1 MSKTN
6 KYLKLSG
13 LEPLI
18 ITPETNFVNVGERTN
33 VTGSRKFLRLIKE
46 EKYAEALAVARDQV
60 EGGAQI
66 IDINMDEGMLDGV
79 YAMTTFLNLIASE
92 PDISRV
98 PLMIDS
104 SKWEIIEAG
113 LKVAQGK
120 SVVNSISL
128 KEGEERFIHHAKLVK
143 RYGAAVI
150 VMAFDEK
157 GQADNYERRIG
168 ICKRSYDILVD
179 VVGFP
184 AEDII
189 FDPNIFPVATGMDEH
204 KLNALDFFRATKW
217 IKENL
222 PYAHVS
228 GGVSNV
234 SFSFRGNDTVREAM
248 HSAFLY
254 HAIKNGMTMGIVNPE
269 MLSIYDEI
277 PKDLLEH
284 VEDVLLNRREDATER
299 LLDFAENVKG
309 DVKVNEKA
317 VQEWRSG
324 TIQERLTHSL
334 VRGVDEFIELDIEE
348 ARLAAEKPIEVIE
361 INLMTGMNVVGDLF
375 GSGKMFLPQVVKSAR
390 VMKKAVA
397 YLLPFIELEKDGST
411 SSSAGRILMATVKGD
426 VHDIGKN
433 IVSVV
438 LACNNY
444 EIIDLGV
451 MVAPEK
457 IIAAAIEHNV
467 DIIGLSGLITP
478 SLDEMVYLAKELDKQ
493 NVKIPI
499 MIGGATTSRAHTA
512 VKIAPQ
518 YRETVI
524 HVNDASR
531 AVTVAGNLLDHN
543 RKIYASDI
551 RAEYDAFRETFLN
564 RSRDKNF
571 LTIED
576 ARKNK
581 LKLDWENYNP
591 MKPNFIGTKTI
602 EVDLDVLV
610 PYIDWTPFFRT
621 WELFGKYP
629 AILTDEVVGEQATSV
644 FADAQEMLQVILKE
658 KKLQAKGIYGIFP
671 ANQINDDDIEIY
683 EAPPAPEGGA
693 TQIAEKQTWETA
705 SPILYDVLKERAK
718 EMRNKSTEA
727 EKMLWNVLSNK
738 GIEGFKF
745 RRQHIIGEYI
755 VDFVCL
761 EKKLVIEVDGIIHSL
776 PEQIEHDK
784 ARTIWLESKGF
795 KVVRYTNQQV
805 LNNLF
810 ETIESISKELSAKVV
825 VPPSGV
831 RGLFLTLRQQAQK
844 TKGAPNIALADFI
857 VPKDSGKTDYMGA
870 FCVTTGFGVD
880 EWADEYRAN
889 LDDYNSIM
897 VKALADRFAEAFAEY
912 LHEKIRKEIWGYSK
926 DETLTSD
933 EMIAEEYK
941 GIRPAPGYPACPD
954 HLEKPTIWKLL
965 NVEQEI
971 GVTLTESMAMWPAS
985 SVSGYYFGNPES
997 KYFGLGKIKEDQVID
1012 YAKRRSIST
1021 DKATKWLSPNIAD

>member
-1 MSKTN
+1 MAKQN
-6 KYLKLSG
+6 KKMAEAEKRRNLVLSG

-18 ITPETNFVNVGERTN
+18 ITSESVFVNVGERTN

-46 EKYAEALAVARDQV
+46 EKYEEALSIAKEQV

-66 IDINMDEGMLDGV
+66 IDINMDEGMLDGE
-79 YAMTTFLNLIASE
+79 YAMTKFLNLIAAE

-98 PLMIDS
+98 PIMIDS
-104 SKWEIIEAG
+104 SKWDIIEAG
-113 LKVAQGK
+113 LKVVQGK
-120 SVVNSISL
+120 CVVNSISL
-128 KEGEERFIHHAKLVK
+128 KEGEEQFIHHAKLIK

-150 VMAFDEK
+150 VMAFDEV
-157 GQADNYERRIG
+157 GQADNYERRIE
-168 ICKRSYDILVD
+168 ISQRSYDILVNK
-179 VVGFP
+179 VSFP
-184 AEDII
+184 PQDII
-189 FDPNIFPVATGMDEH
+189 FDLNIFPVATGMEEH
-204 KLNALDFFRATKW
+204 RLNALDFFKGTKW
-217 IKENL
+217 VRENL
-222 PYAHVS
+222 PHAHIS

-248 HSAFLY
+248 HSVFLY

-284 VEDVLLNRREDATER
+284 VEDVILNRRDDATER

-309 DVKVNEKA
+309 DIKSNEKA
-317 VQEWRSG
+317 IQEWRSG
-324 TIQERLTHSL
+324 TVQERITHSL
-334 VRGVDEFIELDIEE
+334 VKGVDAFIELDVEE
-348 ARLAAEKPIEVIE
+348 ARLGATKPIEVIE
-361 INLMTGMNVVGDLF
+361 INLMAGMNVVGDLF

-397 YLLPFIELEKDGST
+397 YLLPFIEASKQVGDKQGN
-411 SSSAGRILMATVKGD
+411 GKILMATVKGD

-451 MVAPEK
+451 MVPPEK
-457 IIAAAIEHNV
+457 IIAAAIEHEV

-478 SLDEMVYLAKELDKQ
+478 SLDEMVYLAKELDKKGM
-493 NVKIPI
+493 KIPV

-518 YRETVI
+518 YRQTVI

-531 AVTVAGNLLDHN
+531 AVTVAGNLLDDN
-543 RKIYASDI
+543 KEKYTSAV
-551 RAEYDAFRETFLN
+551 RADYDAFREAFLN

-571 LTIED
+571 LTIEQ

-581 LKLDWENYNP
+581 LQLDWTNFNP
-591 MKPNFIGTKTI
+591 VKPNVIGKKVI
-602 EVDLDVLV
+602 EVGLDVLV

-644 FADAQEMLQVILKE
+644 FADAQAMLGVILRE
-658 KKLQAKGIYGIFP
+658 KKLTAKGIYGIFP
-671 ANQINDDDIEIY
+671 ANQINDDDILIQPTTNNE
-683 EAPPAPEGGA
+683 
-693 TQIAEKQTWETA
+693 Q
-705 SPILYDVLKERAK
+705 PI
-718 EMRNKSTEA
+718 T
-727 EKMLWNVLSNK
+727 
-738 GIEGFKF
+738 
-745 RRQHIIGEYI
+745 
-755 VDFVCL
+755 
-761 EKKLVIEVDGIIHSL
+761 
-776 PEQIEHDK
+776 
-784 ARTIWLESKGF
+784 
-795 KVVRYTNQQV
+795 
-805 LNNLF
+805 
-810 ETIESISKELSAKVV
+810 
-825 VPPSGV
+825 
-831 RGLFLTLRQQAQK
+831 FLTLRQQSQK

-857 VPKDSGKTDYMGA
+857 APNDSGKTDYMGA

-880 EWADEYRAN
+880 EWAAEFEKN

-912 LHEKIRKEIWGYSK
+912 LHEKIRKEIWGYAAHENLST
-926 DETLTSD
+926 EA
-933 EMIAEEYK
+933 MIEEIYE

-1012 YAKRRSIST
+1012 YAKRRSVST
-1021 DKATKWLSPNIAD
+1021 DVAMKWLNPNIAD

>member
-1 MSKTN
+1 MAEKRRN
-6 KYLKLSG
+6 LVLSG

-18 ITPETNFVNVGERTN
+18 ITPESVFVNVGERTN

-46 EKYAEALAVARDQV
+46 EKYDEALDIARQQV

-66 IDINMDEGMLDGV
+66 IDINMDEGMLDGA
-79 YAMTTFLNLIASE
+79 YAMTKFLNLIAAE

-98 PLMIDS
+98 PIMIDS

-113 LKVAQGK
+113 LKVVQGK
-120 SVVNSISL
+120 CVVNSISL
-128 KEGEERFIHHAKLVK
+128 KEGEEAFIHHAKLIK

-150 VMAFDEK
+150 VMAFDEV
-157 GQADNYERRIG
+157 GQADNYERRIE
-168 ICKRSYDILVD
+168 ICKRSYDILVGI
-179 VVGFP
+179 GFP
-184 AEDII
+184 PQDII
-189 FDPNIFPVATGMDEH
+189 FDLNIFPVATGMEEH
-204 KLNALDFFRATKW
+204 RLNALDFFRGTKW
-217 IKENL
+217 VRENL
-222 PYAHVS
+222 PHAHIS

-248 HSAFLY
+248 HSVFLY
-254 HAIKNGMTMGIVNPE
+254 HAIQNGMTMGIVNPE

-284 VEDVLLNRREDATER
+284 VEDVILDRRDDATER

-309 DVKVNEKA
+309 DGTKTNEA
-317 VQEWRSG
+317 VVQEWRNG
-324 TIQERLTHSL
+324 TVQERITHSL
-334 VRGVDEFIELDIEE
+334 VKGIDAFIEIDVEE
-348 ARLAAEKPIEVIE
+348 ARLAATKPIEVIE
-361 INLMTGMNVVGDLF
+361 INLMAGMNVVGDLF

-390 VMKKAVA
+390 VMKRAVA
-397 YLLPFIELEKDGST
+397 YLLPFIEAAKQVGDKSGN
-411 SSSAGRILMATVKGD
+411 GKILMATVKGD

-444 EIIDLGV
+444 EIVDLGV
-451 MVAPEK
+451 MVPPEK
-457 IIAAAIEHNV
+457 IIAAAIEHEV

-478 SLDEMVYLAKELDKQ
+478 SLDEMVYLAKELDKRGL
-493 NVKIPI
+493 KIPV

-518 YRETVI
+518 YNSTVI

-571 LTIED
+571 LTIEQ

-581 LKLDWENYNP
+581 LQLDWDNFTP
-591 MKPNFIGTKTI
+591 VKPKVIGKQII
-602 EVDLDVLV
+602 EVDLETLV

-644 FADAQEMLQVILKE
+644 FADAQAMLKVILEE
-658 KKLQAKGIYGIFP
+658 KKLTAKGVYGIFP
-671 ANQINDDDIEIY
+671 ANQINDDDIELTD
-683 EAPPAPEGGA
+683 ENG
-693 TQIAEKQTWETA
+693 KQLQTF
-705 SPILYDVLKERAK
+705 
-718 EMRNKSTEA
+718 
-727 EKMLWNVLSNK
+727 LS
-738 GIEGFKF
+738 
-745 RRQHIIGEYI
+745 
-755 VDFVCL
+755 
-761 EKKLVIEVDGIIHSL
+761 
-776 PEQIEHDK
+776 
-784 ARTIWLESKGF
+784 
-795 KVVRYTNQQV
+795 
-805 LNNLF
+805 
-810 ETIESISKELSAKVV
+810 
-825 VPPSGV
+825 
-831 RGLFLTLRQQAQK
+831 LRQQSQK

-857 VPKDSGKTDYMGA
+857 APKESGKVDYMGA

-880 EWADEYRAN
+880 EWAAEFEKD

-912 LHEKIRKEIWGYSK
+912 LHEKVRKEFWGYAA
-926 DETLTSD
+926 DEDLSTEDMID
-933 EMIAEEYK
+933 EVYK

-965 NVEQEI
+965 NVAEEI

-1012 YAKRRSIST
+1012 YAKRRNVST
-1021 DKATKWLSPNIAD
+1021 DVAMKWLNPNIAD

>member
-1 MSKTN
+1 MAVAEKRRN
-6 KYLKLSG
+6 LILSG

-18 ITPETNFVNVGERTN
+18 ITPESVFVNVGERTN

-46 EKYAEALAVARDQV
+46 EKYDEALEIAREQV
-60 EGGAQI
+60 DGGAQI
-66 IDINMDEGMLDGV
+66 IDINMDEGLLDGV
-79 YAMTTFLNLIASE
+79 YAMTKFLNLIAAE

-98 PLMIDS
+98 PIMIDS

-113 LKVAQGK
+113 LKVVQGK

-128 KEGEERFIHHAKLVK
+128 KEGEEAFIAHAKLIK

-150 VMAFDEK
+150 IMAFDEK
-157 GQADNYERRIG
+157 GQADNYERRIE
-168 ICKRSYDILVD
+168 ICQRSYDIMVHK
-179 VVGFP
+179 VGFP
-184 AEDII
+184 PQDII
-189 FDPNIFPVATGMDEH
+189 FDLNVFPVATGMEEH
-204 KLNALDFFRATKW
+204 RLNALDFFRGTKW
-217 IKENL
+217 VRENL
-222 PYAHVS
+222 PHAHIS

-248 HSAFLY
+248 HSVFLY
-254 HAIKNGMTMGIVNPE
+254 HAIQNGMTMGIVNPE

-284 VEDVLLNRREDATER
+284 VEDVILDRRDDATER

-309 DVKVNEKA
+309 SDSPLLRRGAGGEA
-317 VQEWRSG
+317 EWRSG
-324 TIQERLTHSL
+324 TVQERITHSL
-334 VRGVDEFIELDIEE
+334 VKGVDQFIEEDVEE
-348 ARLAAEKPIEVIE
+348 ARQAAAKPIEVIE

-397 YLLPFIELEKDGST
+397 YLLPYIEAAKQVGDKSGN
-411 SSSAGRILMATVKGD
+411 GKILMATVKGD

-444 EIIDLGV
+444 EIVDLGV
-451 MVAPEK
+451 MVPPEK

-478 SLDEMVYLAKELDKQ
+478 SLDEMVYLAKELDKL
-493 NVKIPI
+493 NVQIPI

-518 YRETVI
+518 YKQTVV

-564 RSRDKNF
+564 RSRDKDY
-571 LTIED
+571 LTIEQ

-581 LKLDWENYNP
+581 LQLNWETYTP
-591 MKPNFIGTKTI
+591 KTPNFIGTKTI

-621 WELFGKYP
+621 WQLFGKYP
-629 AILTDEVVGEQATSV
+629 AILTDEIVGEQATSV
-644 FADAQEMLQVILKE
+644 FADAQQMLAIILKE
-658 KKLQAKGIYGIFP
+658 KKLSAKGIYGIFP
-671 ANQINDDDIEIY
+671 ANQVNDDDIEIKN
-683 EAPPAPEGGA
+683 GDG
-693 TQIAEKQTWETA
+693 K
-705 SPILYDVLKERAK
+705 V
-718 EMRNKSTEA
+718 
-727 EKMLWNVLSNK
+727 
-738 GIEGFKF
+738 
-745 RRQHIIGEYI
+745 
-755 VDFVCL
+755 L
-761 EKKLVIEVDGIIHSL
+761 EK
-776 PEQIEHDK
+776 
-784 ARTIWLESKGF
+784 
-795 KVVRYTNQQV
+795 
-805 LNNLF
+805 
-810 ETIESISKELSAKVV
+810 
-825 VPPSGV
+825 
-831 RGLFLTLRQQAQK
+831 FLTLRQQSQK
-844 TKGAPNIALADFI
+844 TAGASNIALSDFI
-857 VPKDSGKTDYMGA
+857 APKDSKIVDYMGC

-880 EWADEYRAN
+880 EWAAEFERD

-912 LHEKIRKEIWGYSK
+912 LHEQIRKNIWGYTP
-926 DETLTSD
+926 DENLSTEAMID
-933 EMIAEEYK
+933 EVYK

-965 NVEQEI
+965 NVAEEI

-985 SVSGYYFGNPES
+985 SVSGYYFAHPES

-1021 DKATKWLSPNIAD
+1021 DKAMKWLGPNIAD

>member
-1 MSKTN
+1 MSNTK

-13 LEPLI
+13 LEPLV
-18 ITPETNFVNVGERTN
+18 ITPETNFVNIGERTN

-46 EKYAEALAVARDQV
+46 EKYEEALSIAKEQV

-66 IDINMDEGMLDGV
+66 IDVNMDEGMLDGV

-128 KEGEERFIHHAKLVK
+128 KEGEERFIHHAKLIK
-143 RYGAAVI
+143 KYGAAVI
-150 VMAFDEK
+150 IMAFDEV
-157 GQADNYERRIG
+157 GQADNYERRIE
-168 ICKRSYDILVD
+168 ICKRSYDILVNE
-179 VVGFP
+179 VGFP
-184 AEDII
+184 SQDII

-204 KLNALDFFRATKW
+204 KLNALDFFKATKW

-222 PYAHVS
+222 PHAHVS

-248 HSAFLY
+248 HSVFLY

-269 MLSIYDEI
+269 MLTIYDEI

-309 DVKVNEKA
+309 DSKNNEKA

-334 VRGVDEFIELDIEE
+334 VKGIDEFIDLDIEE
-348 ARLAAEKPIEVIE
+348 ARLAASKPIDVIE
-361 INLMTGMNVVGDLF
+361 INLMAGMNVVGDLF

-397 YLLPFIELEKDGST
+397 YLLPFVEASKQVGDKQG
-411 SSSAGRILMATVKGD
+411 AGRILMATVKGD

-438 LACNNY
+438 LGCNNY

-478 SLDEMVYLAKELDKQ
+478 SLDEMVYLAKELERL

-518 YRETVI
+518 YSNTVI

-531 AVTVAGNLLDHN
+531 AVTVAGNLLNEDSN
-543 RKIYASDI
+543 SKYTSDI
-551 RAEYDAFRETFLN
+551 RSEYDELREGYLN

-571 LTIED
+571 LTIEQ
-576 ARKNK
+576 ARANK
-581 LKLDWENYNP
+581 LKLDWDNYTP
-591 MKPNFIGTKTI
+591 FQPNFIGTKTI
-602 EVDLDVLV
+602 EVDLGVLV

-644 FADAQEMLQVILKE
+644 FADAQEMLKVILKE
-658 KKLQAKGIYGIFP
+658 KKIVAKGIYGIFP
-671 ANQINDDDIEIY
+671 ANQINEDDILIE
-683 EAPPAPEGGA
+683 P
-693 TQIAEKQTWETA
+693 
-705 SPILYDVLKERAK
+705 
-718 EMRNKSTEA
+718 STI
-727 EKMLWNVLSNK
+727 NH
-738 GIEGFKF
+738 
-745 RRQHIIGEYI
+745 Q
-755 VDFVCL
+755 
-761 EKKLVIEVDGIIHSL
+761 SL
-776 PEQIEHDK
+776 
-784 ARTIWLESKGF
+784 T
-795 KVVRYTNQQV
+795 
-805 LNNLF
+805 
-810 ETIESISKELSAKVV
+810 
-825 VPPSGV
+825 
-831 RGLFLTLRQQAQK
+831 FLTLRQQSQK
-844 TKGAPNIALADFI
+844 TAGAPNIALADFI
-857 VPKDSGKTDYMGA
+857 APKDSGKTDYMGA

-880 EWADEYRAN
+880 EWAAEFETN

-897 VKALADRFAEAFAEY
+897 VKALADRLAEAFAEY
-912 LHEKIRKEIWGYSK
+912 LHEKVRKEIWGYASK
-926 DETLTSD
+926 EVLSPDDL
-933 EMIAEEYK
+933 IEEKYK

-971 GVTLTESMAMWPAS
+971 GVKLTESMAMWPAS

-1012 YAKRRSIST
+1012 YSKRRNIST
-1021 DKATKWLSPNIAD
+1021 EVATKWLNPNIAD

>member
-1 MSKTN
+1 MAQAETRRN
-6 KYLKLSG
+6 LVLSG

-18 ITPETNFVNVGERTN
+18 ITPDSVFVNIGERTN

-46 EKYAEALAVARDQV
+46 EKYEEALSIAKEQV

-66 IDINMDEGMLDGV
+66 IDINMDEGMLDGE
-79 YAMTTFLNLIASE
+79 YAMTKFLNLIAAE

-98 PLMIDS
+98 PIMIDS
-104 SKWEIIEAG
+104 SKWDIIEAG
-113 LKVAQGK
+113 LKVVQGK

-128 KEGEERFIHHAKLVK
+128 KEGEEQFIHHAKLIK
-143 RYGAAVI
+143 RYGAAAI
-150 VMAFDEK
+150 IMAFDEV
-157 GQADNYERRIG
+157 GQADNYDRRVE
-168 ICKRSYDILVD
+168 ICQRSYDILVNK
-179 VVGFP
+179 VGFP
-184 AEDII
+184 PQDII
-189 FDPNIFPVATGMDEH
+189 FDLNVFPVATGMEEH
-204 KLNALDFFRATKW
+204 RLNALDFFRGTKW
-217 IKENL
+217 VRENL
-222 PYAHVS
+222 PHAHIS

-248 HSAFLY
+248 HSVFLY
-254 HAIKNGMTMGIVNPE
+254 HAIQNGMTMGIVNPE

-277 PKDLLEH
+277 PKDLLER
-284 VEDVLLNRREDATER
+284 VEDVILNRRDDATER

-309 DVKVNEKA
+309 DVKSNEKA
-317 VQEWRSG
+317 IQEWRSG

-334 VRGVDEFIELDIEE
+334 VRGVDEFILLDIEE
-348 ARLAAEKPIEVIE
+348 ARLAASKPIEVIE

-397 YLLPFIELEKDGST
+397 YLLPFIEASKE
-411 SSSAGRILMATVKGD
+411 AGDKRGNGKILMATVKGD

-433 IVSVV
+433 IVAVV

-444 EIIDLGV
+444 EIVDLGV
-451 MVAPEK
+451 MVTPER

-493 NVKIPI
+493 NIKIPI

-518 YRETVI
+518 YRQTVI

-531 AVTVAGNLLDHN
+531 AVTVAGSLLNSDK
-543 RKIYASDI
+543 KIYAASI
-551 RAEYDAFRETFLN
+551 REEYDAFRETFLN

-571 LTIED
+571 LSIEQ

-581 LKLDWENYNP
+581 LQLDWDKYTP
-591 MKPNFIGTKTI
+591 MTPNFIGQKTI
-602 EVDLDVLV
+602 EVELEALV

-621 WELFGKYP
+621 WQLFGKYP
-629 AILTDEVVGEQATSV
+629 AILSDDVVGEEATSV
-644 FADAQEMLQVILKE
+644 FEDAQEMLKVILKE
-658 KKLQAKGIYGIFP
+658 KKLTAKGIYGIFP
-671 ANQINDDDIEIY
+671 ANQVNDDDIELT
-683 EAPPAPEGGA
+683 PPALEGGVVS
-693 TQIAEKQTWETA
+693 KQ
-705 SPILYDVLKERAK
+705 V
-718 EMRNKSTEA
+718 
-727 EKMLWNVLSNK
+727 
-738 GIEGFKF
+738 
-745 RRQHIIGEYI
+745 
-755 VDFVCL
+755 
-761 EKKLVIEVDGIIHSL
+761 
-776 PEQIEHDK
+776 
-784 ARTIWLESKGF
+784 
-795 KVVRYTNQQV
+795 
-805 LNNLF
+805 
-810 ETIESISKELSAKVV
+810 
-825 VPPSGV
+825 
-831 RGLFLTLRQQAQK
+831 FLTLRQQAQK
-844 TKGAPNIALADFI
+844 TKGAPNIALSDFI
-857 VPKDSGKTDYMGA
+857 APKDSGKTDYMGA

-880 EWADEYRAN
+880 EWAAEFEKD

-912 LHEKIRKEIWGYSK
+912 LHEKVRKEIWGYAA
-926 DETLTSD
+926 DEVLSTD
-933 EMIAEEYK
+933 DMIAETYK

-965 NVEQEI
+965 NVEEEI

-1012 YAKRRSIST
+1012 YAKRRSVST
-1021 DKATKWLSPNIAD
+1021 EVAMKWLNPNIAD

>member
-1 MSKTN
+1 MAEKRRD
-6 KYLKLSG
+6 LVLAG

-18 ITPETNFVNVGERTN
+18 ITPESVFVNIGERTN

-46 EKYAEALAVARDQV
+46 EKYDEALDIARQQV

-79 YAMTTFLNLIASE
+79 NAMTKFLNLIAAE

-98 PLMIDS
+98 PIMIDS

-113 LKVAQGK
+113 LKVVQGK

-128 KEGEERFIHHAKLVK
+128 KEGEEAFIHHAKLIK
-143 RYGAAVI
+143 RYGAAAI
-150 VMAFDEK
+150 VMAFDEV
-157 GQADNYERRIG
+157 GQADNYDRRVE
-168 ICKRSYDILVD
+168 ICQRSYDILVNK
-179 VVGFP
+179 VGFP
-184 AEDII
+184 PQDII
-189 FDPNIFPVATGMDEH
+189 FDLNIFPVATGMEEH
-204 KLNALDFFRATKW
+204 RLNAIDFFRGTKW
-217 IKENL
+217 VRENL
-222 PYAHVS
+222 PHAHIS

-234 SFSFRGNDTVREAM
+234 SFSFRGNDHVREAM
-248 HSAFLY
+248 HSVFLY

-269 MLSIYDEI
+269 MLTIYDDIE
-277 PKDLLEH
+277 KDLLEH
-284 VEDVLLNRREDATER
+284 VEDVILDRRDDATER

-309 DVKVNEKA
+309 EVKSDEKTI
-317 VQEWRSG
+317 QEWRLGSVQDR
-324 TIQERLTHSL
+324 ITHSL
-334 VRGVDEFIELDIEE
+334 VKGIDAFIEEDVEE
-348 ARLAAEKPIEVIE
+348 ARLAATKPIEVIE

-397 YLLPFIELEKDGST
+397 YLLPFIEASKQ
-411 SSSAGRILMATVKGD
+411 AGDKSGNGKILMATVKGD

-444 EIIDLGV
+444 EIVDLGV
-451 MVAPEK
+451 MVPPEK

-493 NVKIPI
+493 NIKIPI

-543 RKIYASDI
+543 RKIYAADI
-551 RAEYDAFRETFLN
+551 RAEYDSFRETFLN

-581 LKLDWENYNP
+581 LQLDWDEYAP
-591 MKPNFIGTKTI
+591 VKPKVIGSQI
-602 EVDLDVLV
+602 VEVELDVLV
-610 PYIDWTPFFRT
+610 PYIDWTPFFQT
-621 WELFGKYP
+621 WELYGKYP
-629 AILTDEVVGEQATSV
+629 AILTDEVVGEQATAV
-644 FADAQEMLQVILKE
+644 FADAQAMLKVILEE
-658 KKLQAKGIYGIFP
+658 KKLRAKGIYGIFP
-671 ANQINDDDIEIY
+671 CNQVDDDDIELRD
-683 EAPPAPEGGA
+683 ENG
-693 TQIAEKQTWETA
+693 
-705 SPILYDVLKERAK
+705 
-718 EMRNKSTEA
+718 
-727 EKMLWNVLSNK
+727 
-738 GIEGFKF
+738 KF
-745 RRQHIIGEYI
+745 
-755 VDFVCL
+755 L
-761 EKKLVIEVDGIIHSL
+761 EK
-776 PEQIEHDK
+776 
-784 ARTIWLESKGF
+784 
-795 KVVRYTNQQV
+795 
-805 LNNLF
+805 
-810 ETIESISKELSAKVV
+810 
-825 VPPSGV
+825 
-831 RGLFLTLRQQAQK
+831 FLTLRMQSQK

-857 VPKDSGKTDYMGA
+857 APKESGKTDYMGA

-880 EWADEYRAN
+880 EWAAEYEKN

-912 LHEKIRKEIWGYSK
+912 LHEKVRKDFWGYDREES
-926 DETLTSD
+926 LTN
-933 EMIAEEYK
+933 EELIKENYK

-965 NVEQEI
+965 DVEKQI

-985 SVSGYYFGNPES
+985 SVSGYYFGNPKS
-997 KYFGLGKIKEDQVID
+997 KYFGLGKIKEDQVTD
-1012 YAKRRSIST
+1012 YAKRRNVPT
-1021 DKATKWLSPNIAD
+1021 DYAMKWLNPNIAD

>member
-1 MSKTN
+1 MAQETRRN
-6 KYLKLSG
+6 LVLSG

-18 ITPETNFVNVGERTN
+18 ITPESVFVNIGERTN

-46 EKYAEALAVARDQV
+46 EKYEEALSIAKEQV

-66 IDINMDEGMLDGV
+66 IDINMDEGMLDGE
-79 YAMTTFLNLIASE
+79 YAMTKFLNLIAAE

-98 PLMIDS
+98 PIMIDS
-104 SKWEIIEAG
+104 SKWDIIEAG
-113 LKVAQGK
+113 LKVVQGK

-128 KEGEERFIHHAKLVK
+128 KEGEEQFIHHAKLIK
-143 RYGAAVI
+143 RYGAAAI
-150 VMAFDEK
+150 IMAFDEV
-157 GQADNYERRIG
+157 GQADNYERRVE
-168 ICKRSYDILVD
+168 ICQRSYDILVNK
-179 VVGFP
+179 VGFP
-184 AEDII
+184 PQDII
-189 FDPNIFPVATGMDEH
+189 FDLNIFPVATGMEEH
-204 KLNALDFFRATKW
+204 RLNALDFFRGTKW
-217 IKENL
+217 VRENL
-222 PYAHVS
+222 PHAHIS

-248 HSAFLY
+248 HSVFLY
-254 HAIKNGMTMGIVNPE
+254 HAIQHGMTMGIVNPE

-284 VEDVLLNRREDATER
+284 VEDVILNRRDDATER

-309 DVKVNEKA
+309 DVKSNEKA

-324 TIQERLTHSL
+324 TVQERITHSL
-334 VRGVDEFIELDIEE
+334 VKGVDAFIEIDVEE
-348 ARLAAEKPIEVIE
+348 ARQAATKPIEVIE

-397 YLLPFIELEKDGST
+397 YLLPYIEASKQ
-411 SSSAGRILMATVKGD
+411 AGDKQGNGKILMATVKGD

-444 EIIDLGV
+444 EIVDLGV
-451 MVAPEK
+451 MVPPEK

-478 SLDEMVYLAKELDKQ
+478 SLDEMVYLAKELDKRGL
-493 NVKIPI
+493 KIPV

-531 AVTVAGNLLDHN
+531 AVTVAGSLLNKD

-571 LTIED
+571 LTIEQ

-581 LKLDWENYNP
+581 LQLDWANFTP
-591 MKPNFIGTKTI
+591 VKPNVIGEQTI

-629 AILTDEVVGEQATSV
+629 AILTDEVVGEQATAV
-644 FADAQEMLQVILKE
+644 FADAQEMLEVILRE
-658 KKLQAKGIYGIFP
+658 KKLTAKGIYGIFP
-671 ANQINDDDIEIY
+671 ANQINDDDIELSD
-683 EAPPAPEGGA
+683 ENGKPL
-693 TQIAEKQTWETA
+693 QT
-705 SPILYDVLKERAK
+705 
-718 EMRNKSTEA
+718 
-727 EKMLWNVLSNK
+727 
-738 GIEGFKF
+738 
-745 RRQHIIGEYI
+745 
-755 VDFVCL
+755 
-761 EKKLVIEVDGIIHSL
+761 
-776 PEQIEHDK
+776 
-784 ARTIWLESKGF
+784 
-795 KVVRYTNQQV
+795 
-805 LNNLF
+805 
-810 ETIESISKELSAKVV
+810 
-825 VPPSGV
+825 
-831 RGLFLTLRQQAQK
+831 FLTLRQQSQK

-857 VPKDSGKTDYMGA
+857 APKDSGKVDYMGA

-880 EWADEYRAN
+880 EWAAEFERD

-912 LHEKIRKEIWGYSK
+912 LHEKIRKEIWGYS
-926 DETLTSD
+926 SD
-933 EMIAEEYK
+933 EALSTEAMIAEDYK

-965 NVEQEI
+965 NVEKEI

-1012 YAKRRSIST
+1012 YAKRRSVST
-1021 DKATKWLSPNIAD
+1021 EVATKWLNPNIAD

>member
-1 MSKTN
+1 MTEKRRD
-6 KYLKLSG
+6 LVLAG

-18 ITPETNFVNVGERTN
+18 ITPESVFVNVGERTN

-46 EKYAEALAVARDQV
+46 EKYDEALDIARQQV

-79 YAMTTFLNLIASE
+79 TAMTKFLNLIAAE

-98 PLMIDS
+98 PIMIDS

-113 LKVAQGK
+113 LKVVQGK

-128 KEGEERFIHHAKLVK
+128 KEGEEAFIHHAKLIK
-143 RYGAAVI
+143 RYGAAAI
-150 VMAFDEK
+150 IMAFDEV
-157 GQADNYERRIG
+157 GQADNYDRRVE
-168 ICKRSYDILVD
+168 ICQRSYDILVNQ
-179 VVGFP
+179 VGFP
-184 AEDII
+184 PQDII
-189 FDPNIFPVATGMDEH
+189 FDLNIFPVATGMEEH
-204 KLNALDFFRATKW
+204 RLNALDFFRGTKW
-217 IKENL
+217 VRDNL
-222 PYAHVS
+222 PHAHIS

-234 SFSFRGNDTVREAM
+234 SFSFRGNDHVREAM
-248 HSAFLY
+248 HSVFLY

-269 MLSIYDEI
+269 MLTIYDDIE
-277 PKDLLEH
+277 KDLLEH
-284 VEDVLLNRREDATER
+284 VEDVILNRRDDATER

-309 DVKVNEKA
+309 EVKSDEKA
-317 VQEWRSG
+317 IQEWRLGSVQDR
-324 TIQERLTHSL
+324 ITHSL
-334 VRGVDEFIELDIEE
+334 VKGIDAFIEEDVEE
-348 ARLAAEKPIEVIE
+348 ARLAATKPIEVIE

-397 YLLPFIELEKDGST
+397 YLLPFIEASKQ
-411 SSSAGRILMATVKGD
+411 AGDKSGNGKILMATVKGD

-444 EIIDLGV
+444 EIVDLGV
-451 MVAPEK
+451 MVPPEK
-457 IIAAAIEHNV
+457 IIAAAIEHEV

-493 NVKIPI
+493 GIKIPI

-543 RKIYASDI
+543 RKIYAADI
-551 RAEYDAFRETFLN
+551 RAEYDSFRETFLN

-581 LKLDWENYNP
+581 LQLDWSEYTP
-591 MKPNFIGTKTI
+591 VKPKKIGAQTI
-602 EVDLDVLV
+602 EIELDVLV
-610 PYIDWTPFFRT
+610 PYIDWTPFFQT
-621 WELFGKYP
+621 WELYGKYP

-644 FADAQEMLQVILKE
+644 FADAQAMLKVILEE
-658 KKLQAKGIYGIFP
+658 KKLKAKGIYGIFP
-671 ANQINDDDIEIY
+671 CNQVNDDDIELRD
-683 EAPPAPEGGA
+683 ENG
-693 TQIAEKQTWETA
+693 K
-705 SPILYDVLKERAK
+705 V
-718 EMRNKSTEA
+718 
-727 EKMLWNVLSNK
+727 
-738 GIEGFKF
+738 
-745 RRQHIIGEYI
+745 
-755 VDFVCL
+755 L
-761 EKKLVIEVDGIIHSL
+761 EK
-776 PEQIEHDK
+776 
-784 ARTIWLESKGF
+784 
-795 KVVRYTNQQV
+795 
-805 LNNLF
+805 
-810 ETIESISKELSAKVV
+810 
-825 VPPSGV
+825 
-831 RGLFLTLRQQAQK
+831 FLTLRVQSQK
-844 TKGAPNIALADFI
+844 TKGAPNPALADFI
-857 VPKDSGKTDYMGA
+857 LPKESGIDDYIGA

-880 EWADEYRAN
+880 EWAAEYEKN

-912 LHEKIRKEIWGYSK
+912 LHERVRKDFWGYDKEES
-926 DETLTSD
+926 LTN
-933 EMIAEEYK
+933 EELIKENYK

-965 NVEQEI
+965 DVEKQI

-985 SVSGYYFGNPES
+985 SVSGYYFGNPKS
-997 KYFGLGKIKEDQVID
+997 RYFGLGKIKEDQVTD
-1012 YAKRRSIST
+1012 YAKRRNVPL
-1021 DKATKWLSPNIAD
+1021 DYAMKWLNPNIAD